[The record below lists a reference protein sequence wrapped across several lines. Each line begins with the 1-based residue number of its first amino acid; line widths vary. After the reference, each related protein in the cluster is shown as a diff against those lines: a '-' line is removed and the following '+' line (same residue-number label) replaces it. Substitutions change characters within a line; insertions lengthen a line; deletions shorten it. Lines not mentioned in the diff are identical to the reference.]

1 MDNEELGKLVRAD
14 HDYIE
19 LLVDVKDE
27 PDSDCEE
34 QEKAI
39 QVRTILQKRT
49 CLIEIEV

>member
-27 PDSDCEE
+27 PDSDSEE

-49 CLIEIEV
+49 LVPKFD